1 MKFVTYEE
9 QEVRHIGLLI
19 QDETKILPLVEAE
32 RHLLG
37 TANIPDNMCELIQSE
52 TEFIPIIEKVKEK
65 LTVDNCRTLS
75 INSVKLLAPIPRPAK
90 NIFCVGLNYRDHIKE
105 SDGRFDESSI
115 PKFPVIFS
123 KAPTTVTGPD
133 SIVKSFSKI
142 VTQLDYEVEL
152 AVIIGKKGLSIKKEK
167 AYEHIFGYTIINDV
181 SARNL
186 QFQHGQWLMG
196 KSCDTFAPMGPCL
209 VHKSAIPNPQDLNIK
224 CSING
229 ELRQSNNTK
238 NMIFDI
244 ATIIETISSVIT
256 LEPGDIIATGT
267 PSGVGLG
274 FNPPKYLKSGDVM
287 ELEITDIGV
296 LRNTIE

>member
-9 QEVRHIGLLI
+9 KGLNHVGLLI
-19 QDETKILPLVEAE
+19 QNGTEILPLAEAE
-32 RHLLG
+32 SSLFG
-37 TANIPDNMCELIQSE
+37 TANIPDNMSE
-52 TEFIPIIEKVKEK
+52 IIKSEDEILPIIEALKEK
-65 LTVDNCRTLS
+65 FAVNPCQTLRINTVN
-75 INSVKLLAPIPRPAK
+75 LLAPIPRPAK
-90 NIFCVGLNYRDHIKE
+90 NIFCVGLNYRDHVKE
-105 SDGRFDESSI
+105 AEGCLDHPKV

-133 SIVKSFSKI
+133 SIVKSFSEI

-152 AVIIGKKGLSIKKEK
+152 AVIIGKKGLAIKKEK

-186 QFQHGQWLMG
+186 QFQHSQWLMG

-209 VHKSAIPNPQDLNIK
+209 VHKSAIPNPQDLDIK
-224 CSING
+224 CKVNG
-229 ELRQSNNTK
+229 EVRQSSNTK

-244 ATIIETISSVIT
+244 PTIIETISSVIT

-274 FNPPKYLKSGDVM
+274 FNPPKYLNSGDVM
-287 ELEITDIGV
+287 ELEITDIGI